1 MTDNPTQYKMYID
14 IVTKLQEQGR
24 EVEMMRGNKDDEDN
38 FFLADYTDVEL
49 AVRLKHI
56 GQFNLYFG

>member
-1 MTDNPTQYKMYID
+1 MYID